1 MIYDNDESYISPI
14 IFFANSQELVAVLLN
29 YVN

>member
-1 MIYDNDESYISPI
+1 MIYNNDESYISPI
-14 IFFANSQELVAVLLN
+14 IFSTNNQELVAVLLN